1 MRVDEKLAAFLELA
15 SAICACSEL
24 FLTVWPRFAN
34 LGTVP
39 KDLNAGV
46 R

>member
-1 MRVDEKLAAFLELA
+1 VRANEKLTASLELELA
-15 SAICACSEL
+15 ISARGEL